1 MLGRLRMD
9 VDTAIKHYGTLV
21 KHVFSH
27 PKGRP
32 GDGKFKATKL
42 EAAIKSIVREVT
54 GDSESP
60 LLERNEATDCRT

>member
-1 MLGRLRMD
+1 MLGCLRMD
-9 VDTAIKHYGTLV
+9 VETAIKHYGTLV
-21 KHVFSH
+21 KYVFSH

-54 GDSESP
+54 GDSESL
-60 LLERNEATDCRT
+60 LLERNDSIGCRT

>member
-9 VDTAIKHYGTLV
+9 IDTAIKHYGTLV
-21 KHVFSH
+21 KHIFSH

-60 LLERNEATDCRT
+60 LLERNGTTCCRT

>member
-1 MLGRLRMD
+1 MD
-9 VDTAIKHYGTLV
+9 VDTAIKHYGILV
-21 KHVFSH
+21 KDVFSH

-54 GDSESP
+54 SDSESP
-60 LLERNEATDCRT
+60 LLERNGATCCRT

>member
-1 MLGRLRMD
+1 MD
-9 VDTAIKHYGTLV
+9 VDIAIKHYDTMI

-27 PKGRP
+27 PKRRP

-42 EAAIKSIVREVT
+42 EAAIKSIVRDVT

-60 LLERNEATDCRT
+60 LLEEDRSAGCRT

>member
-1 MLGRLRMD
+1 MLDRLRMD
-9 VDTAIKHYGTLV
+9 VDTAIKHYCTLV
-21 KHVFSH
+21 KHVFCH

-42 EAAIKSIVREVT
+42 EAAIKSIVREAT

-60 LLERNEATDCRT
+60 LLERNKSTGCQT

>member
-1 MLGRLRMD
+1 MD
-9 VDTAIKHYGTLV
+9 VDTAIKHYVIMV
-21 KHVFSH
+21 KDVFSH

-54 GDSESP
+54 GSSESL
-60 LLERNEATDCRT
+60 LLERNDSTGCRT

>member
-9 VDTAIKHYGTLV
+9 VETAIRHYGTLV
-21 KHVFSH
+21 KYVFSH

-42 EAAIKSIVREVT
+42 EAAIKSILREVT
-54 GDSESP
+54 GDSESL
-60 LLERNEATDCRT
+60 LLERNDSIGCRT

>member
-1 MLGRLRMD
+1 MD
-9 VDTAIKHYGTLV
+9 VETAIRHYGTLV
-21 KHVFSH
+21 KYVFSH

-54 GDSESP
+54 GDSESL
-60 LLERNEATDCRT
+60 LLERNDSIGCRT

>member
-9 VDTAIKHYGTLV
+9 VETAIKHYGTIV
-21 KHVFSH
+21 KQVFSH

-42 EAAIKSIVREVT
+42 EAAIKSIVGEVT

-60 LLERNEATDCRT
+60 LLERNKAAGCRT

>member
-1 MLGRLRMD
+1 MD
-9 VDTAIKHYGTLV
+9 VDTAIKHYVIMV
-21 KHVFSH
+21 KDVFSH

-54 GDSESP
+54 GSSDSL
-60 LLERNEATDCRT
+60 LLERNHSTGCRT

>member
-9 VDTAIKHYGTLV
+9 VDTAIKNYDTIV
-21 KHVFSH
+21 KHVFSN

-42 EAAIKSIVREVT
+42 EAAIKSIVRDLT
-54 GDSESP
+54 GDSESS
-60 LLERNEATDCRT
+60 LLEQNESTGCRT

>member
-1 MLGRLRMD
+1 MD
-9 VDTAIKHYGTLV
+9 VDTAIKHYGALV

-42 EAAIKSIVREVT
+42 EAAIKSIVREAT

-60 LLERNEATDCRT
+60 LLGRNESTGCQT

>member
-1 MLGRLRMD
+1 MD
-9 VDTAIKHYGTLV
+9 VDTAIKYYGTLV

-42 EAAIKSIVREVT
+42 EAAIKAIVKEVT

-60 LLERNEATDCRT
+60 LLEKIESTGCRT

>member
-9 VDTAIKHYGTLV
+9 IDTAIKHYAILV
-21 KHVFSH
+21 KYVFSH
-27 PKGRP
+27 TKGRP

-42 EAAIKSIVREVT
+42 EVTIKSIVREAT

-60 LLERNEATDCRT
+60 LLERNEATSCRT

>member
-1 MLGRLRMD
+1 MD
-9 VDTAIKHYGTLV
+9 VDTTIKHYCILV

-42 EAAIKSIVREVT
+42 EAAIKSIVKEVT
-54 GDSESP
+54 GDSESL
-60 LLERNEATDCRT
+60 LLERNESTGYRT